1 MMSRYHDTMTRTAGN
16 VLELG
21 AAIRD
26 ARKRRGWT
34 QAELADKA
42 GVSRQLL
49 TAVERGKRPGA
60 AVSGVLAV
68 ARALGMGLA
77 LAPLASAPG
86 RLPRST
92 SVRSWRETPALS
104 ASSAW
109 VQPLRLRASRIAAP
123 SSRTLPAVR
132 VMVSW

>member
-1 MMSRYHDTMTRTAGN
+1 MCIRDSMMSRYHDTMIRTAGN

-42 GVSRQLL
+42 GVTRHLL
-49 TAVERGKRPGA
+49 TEVERGKRPGA
-60 AVSGVLAV
+60 EVSGIMAV

-77 LAPLASAPG
+77 LAPLASTPVE
-86 RLPRST
+86 RSFDA
-92 SVRSWRETPALS
+92 ALDELLGGD
-104 ASSAW
+104 
-109 VQPLRLRASRIAAP
+109 Q
-123 SSRTLPAVR
+123 
-132 VMVSW
+132 

>member
-49 TAVERGKRPGA
+49 TEVERGKRPGA
-60 AVSGVLAV
+60 EARG
-68 ARALGMGLA
+68 ARASPMPRA
-77 LAPLASAPG
+77 RATAMIPETSAP
-86 RLPRST
+86 
-92 SVRSWRETPALS
+92 
-104 ASSAW
+104 SAW
-109 VQPLRLRASRIAAP
+109 GSPWLPWPPRPLSGPSTRRL
-123 SSRTLPAVR
+123 
-132 VMVSW
+132 